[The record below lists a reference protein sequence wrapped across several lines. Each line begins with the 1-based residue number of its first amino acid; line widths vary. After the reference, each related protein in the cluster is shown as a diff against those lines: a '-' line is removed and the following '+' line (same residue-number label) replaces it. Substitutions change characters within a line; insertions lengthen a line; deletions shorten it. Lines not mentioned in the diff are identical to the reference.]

1 MGRQPRKA
9 VGTVWIP
16 LIRLWIRL
24 PREPCL
30 LANPNYT
37 NYKYIIIQVEKHTII
52 VEWCDLSHTQS
63 PNSMKNHKIHPRSL
77 QSNLARHAEGG
88 GSLSSPDFNQ
98 CVAGRIRILRHQF
111 EACSQQL
118 SWLLLSE
125 WMMFWT
131 LESCVLIERSSGS
144 STSNIIYS
152 TWMYLGFGCLCHQHA
167 LWWLFLFPNHVPV
180 TATGRSWPP

>member
-1 MGRQPRKA
+1 MGRQPWKA

-24 PREPCL
+24 PREACL

-37 NYKYIIIQVEKHTII
+37 NFKYIITQVEKHTII
-52 VEWCDLSHTQS
+52 VEWCDLSQTQS
-63 PNSMKNHKIHPRSL
+63 PNSMKKHKIHPRSL

-88 GSLSSPDFNQ
+88 GLSSPDFNQ
-98 CVAGRIRILRHQF
+98 RVAGRIRILRHQF

-144 STSNIIYS
+144 STSNIIYI
-152 TWMYLGFGCLCHQHA
+152 Y
-167 LWWLFLFPNHVPV
+167 NI
-180 TATGRSWPP
+180 